1 MVKKILIL
9 SSIFFTVT
17 AFRGISQSEECIFQL
32 QEAERLYSIGQV
44 ENIPQMLESCI
55 AEGFNKEERL
65 QAYKLIILTFL
76 TDDNMHNAD
85 SAMLDFLKRYP
96 EYEITPADPAEFVY
110 LKNSYKTTPTFS
122 LGVVGGT
129 NLSFPYSIEQFGVHN
144 LGSGSGEFKISSP
157 GFQAG
162 ASVIKYL
169 SPRFDLNLE
178 ILYQQSVYSYSLVP
192 QQQTSIF
199 NPNYEVEIIETMSL
213 LSFPFSFT
221 VDLTRGKWRPFL
233 RAGIVGTYN
242 LGSTIDPKRYYSD
255 GSLDEV
261 SGQNIATSELNN
273 RTEVNFYGQAGAGLK
288 FDYQGKGYFLF
299 DVRFLAGFTKIVN
312 VENRLDPHSDLIF
325 RYKYTDD
332 DLYINTL
339 FISLGWIYPI
349 YVSEKQPIFN

>member
-1 MVKKILIL
+1 MAKKILIL
-9 SSIFFTVT
+9 SIILCTIVT
-17 AFRGISQSEECIFQL
+17 YRVNSQSEECVFQL
-32 QEAERLYSIGQV
+32 QEAERLYSLGQV

-76 TDDNMHNAD
+76 TDDNMQKAD
-85 SAMLDFLKRYP
+85 SAMVNFLKRYP

-122 LGVVGGT
+122 LGVVGGI
-129 NLSFPYSIEQFGVHN
+129 NLLFPYTIEQFGVHN
-144 LGSGSGEFKISSP
+144 LESASGNYNINST

-178 ILYQQSVYSYSLVP
+178 ILYQQSVYSYSLIP

-199 NPNYEVEIIETMSL
+199 DPNYEVEIIETMSML
-213 LSFPFSFT
+213 AFPFSFT
-221 VDLTRGKWRPFL
+221 VDLTKGKWRPFL
-233 RAGIVGTYN
+233 RAGIVGTYS
-242 LGSTIDPKRYYSD
+242 LGSTIDSKRYYSD

-273 RTEVNFYGQAGAGLK
+273 RTELNFYGQAGAGLK
-288 FDYQGKGYFLF
+288 FNYQGKGYFLF

-312 VENRLDPHSDLIF
+312 AENRLDPHSDLIF

-332 DLYINTL
+332 DMYINTL
-339 FISLGWIYPI
+339 YISLGWIYPI
-349 YVSEKQPIFN
+349 YVSEKQPNLN